1 MNSTKF
7 YFDRLP
13 KFVNILK
20 KNLSEELDK
29 KSNLN
34 IEDYVKIFFSFY
46 HLNNA
51 YDYFKVFNVESDK
64 MYLGIYLASWEST
77 IYMERDIN
85 IEGWDEEYQIQF
97 ELILDIP
104 PPENRISEA
113 FEVERDILGDFS
125 NWEEGYFYFEDFQE
139 KVLSSNVISD
149 FLCLSPKS
157 IRISLNADI

>member
-7 YFDRLP
+7 YFDSLP
-13 KFVNILK
+13 KFVTILK
-20 KNLSEELDK
+20 DSLSEELDK
-29 KSNLN
+29 NSNLT
-34 IEDYVKIFFSFY
+34 IEDHVKVFFSFY
-46 HLNNA
+46 NLNNA
-51 YDYFKVFNVESDK
+51 YDYFKVFKVESDE
-64 MYLGIYLASWEST
+64 MYLGIYLDRWKSK
-77 IYMERDIN
+77 IYMERAIR

-104 PPENRISEA
+104 SPQNRVSET

-125 NWEEGYFYFEDFQE
+125 HWEEGYFSFEDFQE

-149 FLCLSPKS
+149 FLCLCPKS